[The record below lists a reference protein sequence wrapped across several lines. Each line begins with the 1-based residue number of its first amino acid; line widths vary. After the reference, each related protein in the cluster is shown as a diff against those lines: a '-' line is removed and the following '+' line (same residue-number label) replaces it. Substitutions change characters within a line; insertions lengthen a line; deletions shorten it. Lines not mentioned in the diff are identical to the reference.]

1 MSVIHPETLKK
12 FPFVL
17 WSNYMF
23 FHLSYHSPTFPSFL
37 FFLLMC
43 SIFFFHF
50 MQRRSF
56 GMAFSCNMPTN
67 GEQGGRSF
75 KCPAKLYVLFL
86 LPVFLSLLSSA
97 ALITFCCTQN
107 AALHILCH
115 FLNCFSVW
123 WRKKCFSLCVCVFLS
138 VWMCNF
144 GLHLNSCFCVV
155 YIIHSLNCS
164 WIYMYL

>member
-17 WSNYMF
+17 WFNMF
-23 FHLSYHSPTFPSFL
+23 FHLRYHSPTFPSFL

-86 LPVFLSLLSSA
+86 LPVFLSHSTLLRCSHYLLLHTECCSA
-97 ALITFCCTQN
+97 HSLSLPKLFFC
-107 AALHILCH
+107 L
-115 FLNCFSVW
+115 V
-123 WRKKCFSLCVCVFLS
+123 KKKVFFLCVSVCFWVFECAILA
-138 VWMCNF
+138 
-144 GLHLNSCFCVV
+144 
-155 YIIHSLNCS
+155 YIWTHAFVLFI
-164 WIYMYL
+164 

>member
-86 LPVFLSLLSSA
+86 LPVFLSHSTLLRCSHYLLLHTECCSA
-97 ALITFCCTQN
+97 HSLSLPKLFFC
-107 AALHILCH
+107 L
-115 FLNCFSVW
+115 V
-123 WRKKCFSLCVCVFLS
+123 KKKVFFFVCLCVSEC
-138 VWMCNF
+138 
-144 GLHLNSCFCVV
+144 LNVQFWLTFELMLLCCLYNSQ
-155 YIIHSLNCS
+155 SKL
-164 WIYMYL
+164 

>member
-17 WSNYMF
+17 WFNMF

-86 LPVFLSLLSSA
+86 LPVFLSHSTLLRCSHYLLLHTECCSA
-97 ALITFCCTQN
+97 HSLSLPKLFFC
-107 AALHILCH
+107 L
-115 FLNCFSVW
+115 V
-123 WRKKCFSLCVCVFLS
+123 KKKVFFLCVSVCFWVFECAILA
-138 VWMCNF
+138 
-144 GLHLNSCFCVV
+144 
-155 YIIHSLNCS
+155 YIWTHAFVLFI
-164 WIYMYL
+164 